1 MRSYL
6 EVPLRIQG
14 GAVIGSYC
22 VVHTE
27 PRDFSELDIE
37 TLAEIGGC
45 IVDHLELLRIK
56 QEHDRAQHL
65 ISRLGTI
72 VAGSLNSLSSINSP
86 LQSMQNSLAR
96 PPLNAHPSGTIGSA
110 TTDST
115 TSGNSAVDDDEK
127 NREELLSPDTNN
139 IHDNLERLQLD
150 DAAVADPP
158 QRPAASTLS
167 SSAGAHLSSD
177 ARPPSAHVRKP
188 RGDHRDGDDDESMF
202 ADITRSIYQTTD
214 VNGVLIL
221 DAQVADSLNE
231 SLYSRSL
238 SKRHSSLGAL
248 DRTRHRDHWPE
259 ISFCKEVGTHLGPG
273 KDSAATRPPKQLA
286 SSVLHWL
293 LNRYPSGTILR
304 REKDACLLDQQFHG
318 RERDDRTIVP
328 VAAALDAKE
337 SLFDYL
343 DGPLQ
348 IMLAPMWAASHRN
361 GPLCTVSWTRDR
373 MRSFEDDD
381 VALLSAFCNSAVAN
395 LARNDAVHTMQTKSK
410 FMESISHELRSPI
423 HGILAS
429 AELLESRWTDAESKS
444 LLSNIQVSGATL
456 LDTLNQLLVFTEMS
470 SKERISLE
478 DGGMT
483 TTIDGDMTNGM
494 SHVNLGTFVEEVVD
508 AISLGH
514 TVKSAHG
521 KDLEMKRKGIPSNRA
536 LHNALAPITTAVTIH
551 PEAAETVRAPVGV
564 LRRLLMILFSNAL
577 NYTSHGFIEVEL
589 SLAAKSGEPV
599 GRAIQLTVRDSGR
612 GISQRYQD
620 SRMFLPFSQEN
631 ANSSGVGLGL
641 SIAHRFVRQFG
652 GDIDVESKQGI
663 GTTMQ
668 VTLPFNNLFALEK
681 GSDLTDAYL
690 PTLLRDYVKG
700 RSVCLV
706 ASGESFNGSESHS
719 KPSVDDST
727 QDVLSRSLE
736 VTLSEC
742 FCVHIVKDTES
753 PEAFMEISDG
763 EVFISRASNL
773 KAREFK
779 VQNPYV
785 QDSTSY

>member
-1 MRSYL
+1 
-6 EVPLRIQG
+6 
-14 GAVIGSYC
+14 
-22 VVHTE
+22 
-27 PRDFSELDIE
+27 
-37 TLAEIGGC
+37 
-45 IVDHLELLRIK
+45 
-56 QEHDRAQHL
+56 
-65 ISRLGTI
+65 
-72 VAGSLNSLSSINSP
+72 
-86 LQSMQNSLAR
+86 
-96 PPLNAHPSGTIGSA
+96 
-110 TTDST
+110 
-115 TSGNSAVDDDEK
+115 
-127 NREELLSPDTNN
+127 
-139 IHDNLERLQLD
+139 
-150 DAAVADPP
+150 
-158 QRPAASTLS
+158 
-167 SSAGAHLSSD
+167 
-177 ARPPSAHVRKP
+177 
-188 RGDHRDGDDDESMF
+188 
-202 ADITRSIYQTTD
+202 
-214 VNGVLIL
+214 
-221 DAQVADSLNE
+221 
-231 SLYSRSL
+231 
-238 SKRHSSLGAL
+238 
-248 DRTRHRDHWPE
+248 
-259 ISFCKEVGTHLGPG
+259 
-273 KDSAATRPPKQLA
+273 
-286 SSVLHWL
+286 
-293 LNRYPSGTILR
+293 
-304 REKDACLLDQQFHG
+304 
-318 RERDDRTIVP
+318 
-328 VAAALDAKE
+328 
-337 SLFDYL
+337 
-343 DGPLQ
+343 
-348 IMLAPMWAASHRN
+348 
-361 GPLCTVSWTRDR
+361 
-373 MRSFEDDD
+373 
-381 VALLSAFCNSAVAN
+381 
-395 LARNDAVHTMQTKSK
+395 MQTKSK

>member
-1 MRSYL
+1 
-6 EVPLRIQG
+6 
-14 GAVIGSYC
+14 
-22 VVHTE
+22 
-27 PRDFSELDIE
+27 
-37 TLAEIGGC
+37 
-45 IVDHLELLRIK
+45 
-56 QEHDRAQHL
+56 
-65 ISRLGTI
+65 
-72 VAGSLNSLSSINSP
+72 
-86 LQSMQNSLAR
+86 
-96 PPLNAHPSGTIGSA
+96 
-110 TTDST
+110 
-115 TSGNSAVDDDEK
+115 
-127 NREELLSPDTNN
+127 
-139 IHDNLERLQLD
+139 
-150 DAAVADPP
+150 
-158 QRPAASTLS
+158 
-167 SSAGAHLSSD
+167 
-177 ARPPSAHVRKP
+177 
-188 RGDHRDGDDDESMF
+188 
-202 ADITRSIYQTTD
+202 
-214 VNGVLIL
+214 
-221 DAQVADSLNE
+221 
-231 SLYSRSL
+231 
-238 SKRHSSLGAL
+238 
-248 DRTRHRDHWPE
+248 
-259 ISFCKEVGTHLGPG
+259 
-273 KDSAATRPPKQLA
+273 
-286 SSVLHWL
+286 
-293 LNRYPSGTILR
+293 
-304 REKDACLLDQQFHG
+304 
-318 RERDDRTIVP
+318 
-328 VAAALDAKE
+328 
-337 SLFDYL
+337 
-343 DGPLQ
+343 
-348 IMLAPMWAASHRN
+348 
-361 GPLCTVSWTRDR
+361 
-373 MRSFEDDD
+373 
-381 VALLSAFCNSAVAN
+381 
-395 LARNDAVHTMQTKSK
+395 
-410 FMESISHELRSPI
+410 
-423 HGILAS
+423 
-429 AELLESRWTDAESKS
+429 
-444 LLSNIQVSGATL
+444 
-456 LDTLNQLLVFTEMS
+456 MS